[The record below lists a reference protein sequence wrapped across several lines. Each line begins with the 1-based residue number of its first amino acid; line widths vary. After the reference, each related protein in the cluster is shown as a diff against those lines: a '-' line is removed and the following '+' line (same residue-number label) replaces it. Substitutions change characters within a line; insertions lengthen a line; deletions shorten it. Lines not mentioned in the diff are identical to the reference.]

1 MTLSD
6 AFAAATGTWSGSN
19 GFRMMPADPFST
31 HPSTATLTLAAGGS
45 LVSFAYTWSH
55 PDDGDHEG
63 LLVAGPDDS
72 GGLVALW
79 ADSWHQQPAPMP
91 MTGSIDDGA
100 LLVTGSYA
108 GEWGW
113 RIALAADGESL
124 TLRMEN
130 VVPASAATDDFA
142 GGPYHVMV
150 AELRVR
156 SCGPPGGGRQPP
168 RRGTD

>member
-6 AFAAATGTWSGSN
+6 AFAAATGTWYGSN

-31 HPSTATLTLAAGGS
+31 HPSTATLTLAAVGS

-63 LLVAGPDDS
+63 LLVAGPGDS

-91 MTGSIDDGA
+91 MTGSIDDDGA

-124 TLRMEN
+124 TMRMDN

-150 AELRVR
+150 AELRR
-156 SCGPPGGGRQPP
+156 P
-168 RRGTD
+168 

>member
-6 AFAAATGTWSGSN
+6 AFAAAAGTWSGSN

-31 HPSTATLTLAAGGS
+31 QPSTATLTLAAGGS

-55 PDDGDHEG
+55 PDDGDQEG

-72 GGLVALW
+72 GGFVALW

-91 MTGSIDDGA
+91 MTGSIDDDGA

-108 GEWGW
+108 GDWGW
-113 RIALAADGESL
+113 RIALASDGESL
-124 TLRMEN
+124 TMRMDN
-130 VVPASAATDDFA
+130 VVPASAATEDFA

-150 AELRVR
+150 AELRR
-156 SCGPPGGGRQPP
+156 S
-168 RRGTD
+168 

>member
-6 AFAAATGTWSGSN
+6 AFAAATGTWSGSSR
-19 GFRMMPADPFST
+19 FRMMPSDPFST
-31 HPSTATLTLAAGGS
+31 EPATGALALAAGGS

-79 ADSWHQQPAPMP
+79 ADSWHQQPAPMS
-91 MTGSIDDGA
+91 MTGSIDDDGA

-113 RIALAADGESL
+113 RIALATDGESL
-124 TLRMEN
+124 TMRMDN

-142 GGPYHVMV
+142 GGPYRVMV
-150 AELRVR
+150 AELTR
-156 SCGPPGGGRQPP
+156 P
-168 RRGTD
+168 